1 VARYTDSVCRL
12 CRREGVKLFLKG
24 DRCFKEKC
32 AVDRRAYIPGQHG
45 QSRRPRKA
53 SDYQVQL
60 REKQKIKRTYGL
72 LERQFRTL
80 FTKAA
85 KRPGVSGHNLMAM
98 LEGRLDNVVYRMGFA
113 KSRAQARQLIN
124 HGHVRVNDHKVDIA
138 SAQVRPGD
146 VLTVKEKAR
155 TNPNVMDAM
164 ESVLGRGLPEWLE
177 VDPAAFT
184 GKVLQLPVREQI
196 DQDVNEQLVVE
207 LYSR

>member
-72 LERQFRTL
+72 LERQFRNL
-80 FTKAA
+80 YQKAA
-85 KRPGVSGHNLMAM
+85 KRPGVSGHNLMAL
-98 LEGRLDNVVYRMGFA
+98 LEGRLDNVVYRLGFA
-113 KSRAQARQLIN
+113 KSRAQARQLVN
-124 HGHVRVNDHKVDIA
+124 HGHVRVNDRKVNIP
-138 SAQVRPGD
+138 SAQVRAGD
-146 VLTVKEKAR
+146 VLSVKEKAR
-155 TNPNVMDAM
+155 TNPNVAEAM
-164 ESVLGRGLPEWLE
+164 ESVQGRGLPGWLE

-184 GKVLQLPVREQI
+184 GKVIQLPVREQI